1 MKRNKPIEINFYQ
14 LINFFWEKKILIL
27 TCSIVITTFVFYL
40 CKKQTEIYQSYAIIQ
55 KPFIS
60 LFDNYDDSYKKKNEN
75 NLSLELHNNFYQ
87 IFLNNLRSETNF
99 LSFLENHDEQGK
111 KFVKSLKKSNTSPK
125 KYLKYNF
132 GTEDS
137 LNPNVGQ
144 NDLFYFNYPKDI
156 NGDKIVIQY
165 ISHIKKITSEEF
177 LNIQKIKI
185 EEKIKKLEN
194 YLDIFNNLNNSNIKS
209 ELSINNKIKIKTE
222 NTIENLK
229 IIETELKQ
237 LNLEKEEILKKNYFV
252 TNYNPIIDKSE
263 SLEKKIYPKT
273 LKITLITFLL
283 ANLILFLILLFNKI
297 KQEIY

>member
-111 KFVKSLKKSNTSPK
+111 KFVKSLKKSNTSSK

-132 GTEDS
+132 GTNNS
-137 LNPNVGQ
+137 LNPN
-144 NDLFYFNYPKDI
+144 
-156 NGDKIVIQY
+156 
-165 ISHIKKITSEEF
+165 
-177 LNIQKIKI
+177 
-185 EEKIKKLEN
+185 
-194 YLDIFNNLNNSNIKS
+194 LD
-209 ELSINNKIKIKTE
+209 
-222 NTIENLK
+222 
-229 IIETELKQ
+229 
-237 LNLEKEEILKKNYFV
+237 
-252 TNYNPIIDKSE
+252 
-263 SLEKKIYPKT
+263 
-273 LKITLITFLL
+273 
-283 ANLILFLILLFNKI
+283 
-297 KQEIY
+297 